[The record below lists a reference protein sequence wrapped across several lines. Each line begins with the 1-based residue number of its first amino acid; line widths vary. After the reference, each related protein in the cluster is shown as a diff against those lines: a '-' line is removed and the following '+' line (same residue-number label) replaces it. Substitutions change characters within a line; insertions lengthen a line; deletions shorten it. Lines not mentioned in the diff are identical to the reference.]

1 MLEDARLGLENLA
14 HRQWMLARAL
24 RELGG
29 QRWFWR
35 LSLALAFEGLTGPP
49 HRVAL
54 PAGWSAE
61 DALYGETPPWTAW
74 KLLGWAELQ
83 ADKQVLE
90 VGCGRGICCLV
101 ASLVWG
107 AQSRGIEV
115 VPGRAAKA
123 RALARSLDV
132 PLTIEARAL
141 QPGDVPG
148 SDLILLSATS
158 WSDSNWLQ
166 VVDGLKGATHGTR
179 ALSIS
184 RPIPGWTVLGEQNYP
199 FSWGWARCWLQLRP

>member
-1 MLEDARLGLENLA
+1 
-14 HRQWMLARAL
+14 MLARAFQ
-24 RELGG
+24 ELGS

-49 HRVAL
+49 HRIKG
-54 PAGWSAE
+54 PPPWST
-61 DALYGETPPWTAW
+61 DDTLYGETPPWTAW
-74 KLLGWAELQ
+74 RLLAWAELQ
-83 ADKQVLE
+83 ADDRVLE

-107 AQSRGIEV
+107 APSRGVEV

-132 PLTIEARAL
+132 PLSIEARAL
-141 QPGDVPG
+141 QPGDAEG

-166 VVDGLKGATHGTR
+166 VVNCLEGAAPGTR
-179 ALSIS
+179 ALSVS
-184 RPIPGWTVLGEQNYP
+184 RPLPGWTVLGEQNYP
-199 FSWGWARCWLQLRP
+199 FSWGWARCWLQLRT